1 MLARLNSCPTDPPQV
16 PRSPRAGGHDRRPP
30 GSESGRAPR
39 SWLHVRI
46 FPREHFRQPRPPST
60 GRCLVSTGGRHA
72 QLNLRARIEL
82 TPDSQLTSHQLGA
95 FTHAT
100 QTVVPSVAVS
110 LKMLRVNALS
120 VISDPQP
127 KLPFVIPDFH
137 FDPLRLRVLEGIAHR
152 FSCDPVDFI
161 SEDWMEIP
169 RGSFN
174 LHAKLGCIRVC
185 FTGREFLTQSIN
197 RQRKIAGHHRR

>member
-1 MLARLNSCPTDPPQV
+1 MLSSTSVPESSSLQTASLPP
-16 PRSPRAGGHDRRPP
+16 
-30 GSESGRAPR
+30 
-39 SWLHVRI
+39 I
-46 FPREHFRQPRPPST
+46 
-60 GRCLVSTGGRHA
+60 
-72 QLNLRARIEL
+72 
-82 TPDSQLTSHQLGA
+82 
-95 FTHAT
+95 
-100 QTVVPSVAVS
+100 
-110 LKMLRVNALS
+110 
-120 VISDPQP
+120 ISDPQP

-137 FDPLRLRVLEGIAHR
+137 FDPLRLCVLKGIAHC

-174 LHAKLGCIRVC
+174 LHAKLGCIWVC

>member
-39 SWLHVRI
+39 SWLHVRV
-46 FPREHFRQPRPPST
+46 FPREHFRQPRTPSS
-60 GRCLVSTGGRHA
+60 GRCLVSTGGRNA

-82 TPDSQLTSHQLGA
+82 TPDSQFTSHQLGA
-95 FTHAT
+95 FAHAT

-110 LKMLRVNALS
+110 IKILRVNALS

-137 FDPLRLRVLEGIAHR
+137 FDPLRLCVLEGIAQCFR
-152 FSCDPVDFI
+152 CDPVNFVSD
-161 SEDWMEIP
+161 DQMEIL

-174 LHAKLGCIRVC
+174 IHVKLGGIWVR
-185 FTGREFLTQSIN
+185 FTRSEFLTQSVY
-197 RQRKIAGHHRR
+197 RQRKIAGHDRG

>member
-16 PRSPRAGGHDRRPP
+16 PRSPR
-30 GSESGRAPR
+30 
-39 SWLHVRI
+39 
-46 FPREHFRQPRPPST
+46 
-60 GRCLVSTGGRHA
+60 GGRHA
-72 QLNLRARIEL
+72 QLNLRARIDL
-82 TPDSQLTSHQLGA
+82 TPDGQLTSHQLGSFA
-95 FTHAT
+95 HAT

-110 LKMLRVNALS
+110 IKMLRVDALS
-120 VISDPQP
+120 VIPDPQP

-137 FDPLRLRVLEGIAHR
+137 FDPLRLCVLEGIAHC

-174 LHAKLGCIRVC
+174 LYVKLGCIWVC

-197 RQRKIAGHHRR
+197 RQRKIAGHDRG